1 MNSSIEKYLDE
12 LKEAMGELDR
22 STVQDALANAE
33 DHLNEALLAAL
44 RDDPG
49 GDRQQMARTVIEQY
63 GTPEEIRDVYT
74 DIEQHTK
81 PVFAVMPRS
90 LERGKRP
97 TGRFLSVIWDPGSWA
112 ACLYMVLSLL
122 TGTLYFSLAT
132 TGLSLSVSLLIF
144 IVGIPVSMLFLLSAR
159 ALGFVEGRL
168 VEALLGVRMPRRAIF
183 PRGESWWQSFKTLLR
198 TGTTWT
204 TVLYMFLMLP
214 LGIFYFTLIITLFS
228 LGVSLLGAPLLQ
240 YGFDEAVIQPN
251 VWIPFYAMPL
261 VMAAG
266 GLLLILTL
274 HLAKFVA
281 SVHGRFAKAMLVS

>member
-1 MNSSIEKYLDE
+1 M
-12 LKEAMGELDR
+12 
-22 STVQDALANAE
+22 
-33 DHLNEALLAAL
+33 
-44 RDDPG
+44 
-49 GDRQQMARTVIEQY
+49 
-63 GTPEEIRDVYT
+63 
-74 DIEQHTK
+74 
-81 PVFAVMPRS
+81 
-90 LERGKRP
+90 
-97 TGRFLSVIWDPGSWA
+97 IWDPGSWA

-240 YGFDEAVIQPN
+240 YGFDEAVIPAECLDTPSMQCL
-251 VWIPFYAMPL
+251 W
-261 VMAAG
+261 
-266 GLLLILTL
+266 
-274 HLAKFVA
+274 
-281 SVHGRFAKAMLVS
+281 